1 MPVPLAKGVSIDPP
15 AEDLSIPLHPRYI
28 ISLHPRYVSLH
39 PRYIS
44 LHPRYISLH
53 PRVPQCSHGLY
64 ICSPTL
70 EIRTKAS
77 GQGQVNTPG

>member
-15 AEDLSIPLHPRYI
+15 ADDLSIPLPPRYI
-28 ISLHPRYVSLH
+28 
-39 PRYIS
+39 IS